1 MKRDEKRQHLAG
13 DEATYCTKPLGT
25 TLAWA
30 CQGKQAALTL
40 VLLEQIQMEFCNF
53 YTARGCTPEQ
63 RVGDLEGHP
72 CHNSPMLERQES
84 LRGA

>member
-40 VLLEQIQMEFCNF
+40 LLLEQIQPEFCNF
-53 YTARGCTPEQ
+53 WRGRGCTSKL
-63 RVGDLEGHP
+63 RVGGLEGD
-72 CHNSPMLERQES
+72 R
-84 LRGA
+84 R